1 MPLHI
6 WDGSPSILEGSLT
19 HRDYE
24 TFNAF
29 AYGFD
34 LFIPLVALGQ
44 EVAWAPSYARGW
56 LGTIGYYL
64 RWPIQ
69 FLGWVIAA
77 VTAATLA
84 GVVGRKD

>member
-1 MPLHI
+1 LGQRGA
-6 WDGSPSILEGSLT
+6 DK
-19 HRDYE
+19 DYE
-24 TFNAF
+24 TFSAPG
-29 AYGFD
+29 YGFD

-44 EVAWAPSYARGW
+44 EAAWAPSYERGW
-56 LGTIGYYL
+56 WGAVGFYL

-69 FLGWVIAA
+69 VLGWVIAA